1 MKNLKVKEVYHY
13 LTKTAPV
20 LKSGSSIEEVIYLLL
35 RDPLSRSVYI
45 IDDNEFL
52 VGIISTLQL
61 MKLTHLLKGHKTMQ
75 KNDIYNAVRISKAR
89 VAGDIMHPPV
99 YIYETDTVFDVLD
112 KMIHED
118 FQELPVVSKDKKV
131 IGDLNCLEIIQRL
144 WEE

>member
-20 LKSGSSIEEVIYLLL
+20 LKSGSSIKEVISLLL
-35 RDPLSRSVYI
+35 RDPFSRSVYI

-75 KNDIYNAVRISKAR
+75 KNDIYNAVKISNAK

-99 YIYETDTVFDVLD
+99 YVYETDNVFDILD
-112 KMIHED
+112 KMIQED
-118 FQELPVVSKDKKV
+118 FQELPVVNKDKKV
-131 IGDLNCLEIIQRL
+131 IGDLNCLEIIQGL

>member
-20 LKSGSSIEEVIYLLL
+20 LKSGSSIKEVISLLL
-35 RDPLSRSVYI
+35 RDPFSRSVYI

-75 KNDIYNAVRISKAR
+75 KNDIYNAVKISKAR

-99 YIYETDTVFDVLD
+99 YVYETDIVFDILD

-118 FQELPVVSKDKKV
+118 FQELPVVNKDKKV
-131 IGDLNCLEIIQRL
+131 IGDLNCLEIIQGL